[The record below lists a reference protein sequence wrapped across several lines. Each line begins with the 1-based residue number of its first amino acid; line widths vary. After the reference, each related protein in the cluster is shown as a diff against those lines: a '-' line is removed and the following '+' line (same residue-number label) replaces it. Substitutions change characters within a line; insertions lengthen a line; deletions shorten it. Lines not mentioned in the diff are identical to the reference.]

1 MQAIDVPLPD
11 DFPEPADKPAL
22 PIEQSPAPAPAQ
34 HPAGQM
40 PGTSAANVCILLHGD
55 HSNMV
60 QSVPSN
66 GTALRLLLVCLLC
79 VARAELDPLRLGH

>member
-22 PIEQSPAPAPAQ
+22 PIEQSPAPAQ

-79 VARAELDPLRLGH
+79 VARTEFDPLRLGH